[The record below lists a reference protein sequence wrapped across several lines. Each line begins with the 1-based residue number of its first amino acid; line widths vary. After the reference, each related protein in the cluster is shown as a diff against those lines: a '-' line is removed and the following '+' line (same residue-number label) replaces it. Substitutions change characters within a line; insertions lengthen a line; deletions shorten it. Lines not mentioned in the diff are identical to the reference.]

1 MDKINIDK
9 DKFIKDYQYRTMI
22 FTTFFGLINLI
33 LFIWNLVR
41 AIQTLSFWYGE
52 TSLYYFL
59 LFGGKVIILI
69 LYMLFRNKEEKERI
83 KLEEISTLVVGIDI
97 ILISI
102 FCAGFTVYFS
112 FQKALLT
119 YLDNA
124 LFFVTIIISGIKII
138 IVLIS
143 ISNRFKK
150 YRDVKS
156 PLINSIK
163 YLSIVEFIITLA
175 VVSTSLIY
183 YFNGKNNIINV
194 IVNTIPVS
202 LLVFGILMIVNFFKK
217 EKIENN

>member
-1 MDKINIDK
+1 MDKININK

-33 LFIWNLVR
+33 LFIWYLIR
-41 AIQTLSFWYGE
+41 AIQTSSFWYGE

-59 LFGGKVIILI
+59 LFIGKVVILI

-175 VVSTSLIY
+175 VVTTSLIY

-194 IVNTIPVS
+194 VVNTIPVS
-202 LLVFGILMIVNFFKK
+202 LLVFGILLIVNFFKK
-217 EKIENN
+217 EK

>member
-1 MDKINIDK
+1 M
-9 DKFIKDYQYRTMI
+9 
-22 FTTFFGLINLI
+22 
-33 LFIWNLVR
+33 
-41 AIQTLSFWYGE
+41 
-52 TSLYYFL
+52 YYFL
-59 LFGGKVIILI
+59 LFIGKVVILI

-119 YLDNA
+119 YLDKA

-175 VVSTSLIY
+175 VVTTSLIY

-194 IVNTIPVS
+194 VVNTIPVS
-202 LLVFGILMIVNFFKK
+202 LLVFGILLIVNFFKK
-217 EKIENN
+217 EK

>member
-175 VVSTSLIY
+175 VVTTSLIY

-194 IVNTIPVS
+194 VVNTIPVS
-202 LLVFGILMIVNFFKK
+202 LLVFGILLIVNFFKK
-217 EKIENN
+217 EK

>member
-1 MDKINIDK
+1 MDKININK

-33 LFIWNLVR
+33 LFIWYLVR
-41 AIQTLSFWYGE
+41 AIQTSSFWYGE

-59 LFGGKVIILI
+59 LFIGKVVILI

-175 VVSTSLIY
+175 VVTTSLIY

-194 IVNTIPVS
+194 VVNTIPVS
-202 LLVFGILMIVNFFKK
+202 LLVFGILLIVNFFKK
-217 EKIENN
+217 EK

>member
-1 MDKINIDK
+1 MDKININK

-33 LFIWNLVR
+33 LFIWYLVR
-41 AIQTLSFWYGE
+41 AIQTSSFWYGE

-59 LFGGKVIILI
+59 LFIGKVVILI

>member
-33 LFIWNLVR
+33 LFIWYLVR
-41 AIQTLSFWYGE
+41 AIQTSSFWYGE

-59 LFGGKVIILI
+59 LFIGKLVILI

-175 VVSTSLIY
+175 VVTTSLIY

-194 IVNTIPVS
+194 VVNTIPVS
-202 LLVFGILMIVNFFKK
+202 LLVFGILLIVNFFKK
-217 EKIENN
+217 EK

>member
-1 MDKINIDK
+1 MDKININK

-33 LFIWNLVR
+33 LFIWYLIR
-41 AIQTLSFWYGE
+41 AIQTSSFWYGE

-59 LFGGKVIILI
+59 LFIGKVVILI

-119 YLDNA
+119 YLDKA

-175 VVSTSLIY
+175 VVTTSLIY

-194 IVNTIPVS
+194 VVNTIPVS
-202 LLVFGILMIVNFFKK
+202 LLVFGILLIVNFFKK
-217 EKIENN
+217 EK